1 MAQISRNSGDLRLYP
16 RIHGEGWPKSG
27 FVLLECS
34 SDQAENR
41 TCHNMFE
48 LHPQLK
54 QDCIPLGRFSLCQIL
69 LMNDNQYPWFLLVPE
84 RDAVS
89 EIYQLSDSDQLQLW
103 RESAQLSR
111 RLASTFNADKMNI
124 AALGN
129 IVPQLHVHH
138 IVRFRNDPAWPAP
151 VWGKQP
157 AQPYTEAELQS
168 LLTRL
173 LPEFNEQL
181 HLA

>member
-1 MAQISRNSGDLRLYP
+1 
-16 RIHGEGWPKSG
+16 
-27 FVLLECS
+27 
-34 SDQAENR
+34 
-41 TCHNMFE
+41 MFE

-54 QDCIPLGRFSLCQIL
+54 QDCIPIGRFSLCQIL
-69 LMNDNQYPWFLLVPE
+69 LMNDSHYPWFLLVPE

-89 EIYQLSDSDQLQLW
+89 EVYQLSDPEQAQLW

-111 RLASTFNADKMNI
+111 QLAATFNADKMNI

-138 IVRFRNDPAWPAP
+138 IVRYRSDPAWPAP
-151 VWGKQP
+151 VWGKLP
-157 AQPYTEAELQS
+157 ARAYTEAELQS

-173 LPEFNEQL
+173 LPVFNEQMQ
-181 HLA
+181 LA